1 MSRDGKE
8 GYLGK
13 LDHKTKVIQRFFIN
27 TFSENPMQTS
37 IDIVLGKH
45 LKTGVSSQQR
55 KFVDA
60 ELNKLIDEYSK
71 IDSVNI
77 HIASWN
83 LSGSFP
89 LEPLELK
96 QWLLPDAI

>member
-1 MSRDGKE
+1 
-8 GYLGK
+8 
-13 LDHKTKVIQRFFIN
+13 
-27 TFSENPMQTS
+27 MQTS